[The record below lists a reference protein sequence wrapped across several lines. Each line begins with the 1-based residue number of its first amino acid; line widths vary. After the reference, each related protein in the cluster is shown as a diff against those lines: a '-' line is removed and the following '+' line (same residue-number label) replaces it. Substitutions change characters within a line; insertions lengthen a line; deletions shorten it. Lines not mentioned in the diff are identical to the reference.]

1 MTKADLI
8 SAVQMEVGDDVASK
22 AVVGKVLNGLSS
34 VIAHGL
40 AQGESIPL
48 SDIGKFSPVKREARK
63 GRNPKT
69 GEAIDIPA
77 CTAVKFS
84 CSKTLKDALN

>member
-8 SAVQMEVGDDVASK
+8 AAVQAEVGDTVASK
-22 AVVGKVLNGLSS
+22 AVVGKILDGLSS

-40 AQGESIPL
+40 AQGETVPL
-48 SDIGKFSPVKREARK
+48 NDIGRFSPVKREARK
-63 GRNPKT
+63 GRNPNT
-69 GEAIDIPA
+69 GEPIDIPA
-77 CTAVKFS
+77 CNAVKFV